1 MDLDNA
7 KKRFDAQFLKAMH
20 SKSDAERLH
29 PIRVI
34 QALKSLVGIDIEN
47 PNESLQNLLKW
58 SNPLLTRNRIPQK
71 YSF

>member
-34 QALKSLVGIDIEN
+34 QALKSLMGIDISN
-47 PNESLQNLLKW
+47 PSQNLLTWGDEYLKGE
-58 SNPLLTRNRIPQK
+58 SYFPSSQFV
-71 YSF
+71 Y